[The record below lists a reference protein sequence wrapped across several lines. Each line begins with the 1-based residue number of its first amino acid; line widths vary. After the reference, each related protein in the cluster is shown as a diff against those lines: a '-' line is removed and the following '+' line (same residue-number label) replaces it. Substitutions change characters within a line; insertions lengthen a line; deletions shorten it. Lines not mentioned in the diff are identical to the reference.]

1 MSIRDILSWVQ
12 FINTCSKTV
21 DLDQMDTGFTYN
33 QLEPA
38 VAYIHGACLVFLDG
52 LGAGEFRLQKIK
64 NLLALKIYDILAC
77 FLLVLSADNLC
88 KQTGPRLGPTKHL
101 A

>member
-21 DLDQMDTGFTYN
+21 EVDQMDTQSSYN

-52 LGAGEFRLQKIK
+52 LGAGELP
-64 NLLALKIYDILAC
+64 L
-77 FLLVLSADNLC
+77 
-88 KQTGPRLGPTKHL
+88 
-101 A
+101 

>member
-12 FINTCSKTV
+12 FINTCSKTLE
-21 DLDQMDTGFTYN
+21 LDQMETESRYN

-52 LGAGEFRLQKIK
+52 LGAG
-64 NLLALKIYDILAC
+64 
-77 FLLVLSADNLC
+77 
-88 KQTGPRLGPTKHL
+88 
-101 A
+101 

>member
-12 FINTCSKTV
+12 FINVCSKTIEV
-21 DLDQMDTGFTYN
+21 DQMSEESGYN

-52 LGAGEFRLQKIK
+52 LGAGKSCK
-64 NLLALKIYDILAC
+64 NL
-77 FLLVLSADNLC
+77 VSVS
-88 KQTGPRLGPTKHL
+88 
-101 A
+101 

>member
-1 MSIRDILSWVQ
+1 MAFETMFFISCLDRCTVSIRDILSWVQ

-21 DLDQMDTGFTYN
+21 EVDQMETESSYN

-52 LGAGEFRLQKIK
+52 LGAGE
-64 NLLALKIYDILAC
+64 LADIL
-77 FLLVLSADNLC
+77 F
-88 KQTGPRLGPTKHL
+88 
-101 A
+101 

>member
-1 MSIRDILSWVQ
+1 MSCFIWSLNTGLTVHFFCRCTVSIRDILSWVQ

-21 DLDQMDTGFTYN
+21 EVDQMSEESGNN

-52 LGAGEFRLQKIK
+52 LGAGKVVNNLVSCIPDEKI
-64 NLLALKIYDILAC
+64 
-77 FLLVLSADNLC
+77 
-88 KQTGPRLGPTKHL
+88 
-101 A
+101 

>member
-1 MSIRDILSWVQ
+1 MSFFLHRCTVSIRDILSWVQ

-52 LGAGEFRLQKIK
+52 LGAGEFTLQKNKKSVSTENI
-64 NLLALKIYDILAC
+64 
-77 FLLVLSADNLC
+77 
-88 KQTGPRLGPTKHL
+88 
-101 A
+101 

>member
-52 LGAGEFRLQKIK
+52 LGAGEFTLKKIK
-64 NLLALKIYDILAC
+64 NLLALKIYDILAPY
-77 FLLVLSADNLC
+77 LLVIVC
-88 KQTGPRLGPTKHL
+88 
-101 A
+101 